1 MSIKLHSPSGQG
13 RTHKILVAAKLANF
27 QLEFVDTQ
35 LNEKNYK
42 VFQDKFPFG
51 KVPVLE
57 TQEGNLFESN
67 AILRYIARH
76 SEGLYGKTPYQQGLV
91 DQWLDVTVNELES
104 DVVAATIQVQGQ
116 IQGIPTLYKKSLT
129 QINHTLN
136 IVNNQLEKSKYIS
149 GESLTVADIALA
161 QVVTIVF
168 TLLLGEVERNQY
180 QHLLK
185 WLNEINQIP
194 EWRAEFGR
202 PRFAKNAFTLS
213 EVTEE
218 KKEKKEKQKEQPK
231 QKEQQEQP
239 KQQKEQ
245 PKQQK
250 EQPKQQKEQPKQQKE
265 QPKQQKEQPKQ
276 QPKQEEEDDAPKKK
290 EQNPLDLLPP
300 STFNIDDYKRIFF
313 AEKDINKNI
322 NTLFSTIDLNG
333 WSLWFVRYNKAEN
346 EGKQMLLTNN
356 LMKGFINQRLD
367 QNFRKYAFAIHGVYG
382 DEPNLQTRGA
392 WIWRGTEVPKEWKE
406 HIAYDY
412 HEFVK
417 VDINNEAQKQLFTDY
432 WVKQEEDVSEVE
444 GLKARSLLYFR

>member
-1 MSIKLHSPSGQG
+1 MQLQGFFSQNLEVIQFHTPLYILKAAQSILSS
-13 RTHKILVAAKLANF
+13 IAF
-27 QLEFVDTQ
+27 QTF
-35 LNEKNYK
+35 
-42 VFQDKFPFG
+42 
-51 KVPVLE
+51 
-57 TQEGNLFESN
+57 
-67 AILRYIARH
+67 
-76 SEGLYGKTPYQQGLV
+76 
-91 DQWLDVTVNELES
+91 
-104 DVVAATIQVQGQ
+104 
-116 IQGIPTLYKKSLT
+116 
-129 QINHTLN
+129 
-136 IVNNQLEKSKYIS
+136 
-149 GESLTVADIALA
+149 
-161 QVVTIVF
+161 
-168 TLLLGEVERNQY
+168 QY
-180 QHLLK
+180 Q
-185 WLNEINQIP
+185 
-194 EWRAEFGR
+194 EFGR